1 MPGSRLSRISIRLRL
16 TAWYAVVL
24 MLGLA
29 LFGLVMWLA
38 AEHRLMAGV
47 DARLAQRVTGLKM
60 ALESESWIT
69 NRDRL
74 QRELSEYASEN
85 ADLSLVQLRNGGD
98 TFLLPSPQT
107 TPFLPESMGAVGPR
121 TVARDGKRYRI
132 AGSSLVAAGE
142 RWEVLV
148 AISLE
153 DVLALMRNLLRLLL
167 LMVPAVVG
175 IACLG
180 GYWLSLRAL
189 RPVDEITAV
198 AKSIGLQNLSQR
210 IVVPQ
215 TGDELQRM
223 AETWNEVLSRL
234 ESSVKR
240 MRQFTADASH
250 ELRTPLALIRA
261 SAELALRRERE
272 PGAYRKTL
280 HGIEEQAEY
289 MTKLTESLLTLARAD
304 SGSLGLALQPLD
316 LNPLVASV
324 VRQNEALAVAKQIQ
338 LKAETTNGA
347 VLVEAN
353 DAALRRLLL
362 ILLDN
367 ALKFTPGGGTVT
379 ATVEP
384 TPRGARVSVSD
395 TGPGIAPDALPFIFD
410 RFYRGDPA
418 RENGAGFGLGLS
430 IAQVIA
436 EAHESK
442 IAVSSA
448 AGAGS
453 RFWLELKI

>member
-1 MPGSRLSRISIRLRL
+1 MPGYRLNRISIRLRL

-47 DARLAQRVTGLKM
+47 DTRLDQRLTGLKL
-60 ALESESWIT
+60 ALEPQGWIT

-74 QRELSEYASEN
+74 QRELSEFASEN
-85 ADLSLVQLRNGGD
+85 ADVSLVQLHGAGD
-98 TFLLPSPQT
+98 TFLLPSPQKA
-107 TPFLPESMGAVGPR
+107 PFSHERSQATGPR
-121 TVARDGKRYRI
+121 TVVRDGKSYRI

-142 RWEVLV
+142 RWDVLV
-148 AISLE
+148 AISLS
-153 DVLALMRNLLRLLL
+153 DMQALMGDLLRLLL
-167 LMVPAVVG
+167 LMIPAVAGVAG
-175 IACLG
+175 LG

-198 AKSIGLQNLSQR
+198 AKSIGMQNLSQR

-223 AETWNEVLSRL
+223 AESWNEVLARL
-234 ESSVKR
+234 ESAVKR

-272 PGAYRKTL
+272 PDAYRKTL
-280 HGIEEQAEY
+280 HNIQEQAEY
-289 MTKLTESLLTLARAD
+289 MTTLTESLLTMARAD
-304 SGSLGLALQPLD
+304 SGSLGLALRPLD
-316 LNPLVASV
+316 LNPLVNSV

-338 LKAETTNGA
+338 LKAQTPNGS

-362 ILLDN
+362 VLLDN
-367 ALKFTPGGGTVT
+367 ALKFTPAGGTVT
-379 ATVEP
+379 AAVEP
-384 TPRGARVSVSD
+384 TRQGARVSVSD
-395 TGPGIAPDALPFIFD
+395 SGPGIAPDALPFIFD

-430 IAQVIA
+430 IAQVLA
-436 EAHESK
+436 EAHGSR
-442 IAVSSA
+442 IAVESRPD
-448 AGAGS
+448 AGS
-453 RFWLELKI
+453 RFWLELKV